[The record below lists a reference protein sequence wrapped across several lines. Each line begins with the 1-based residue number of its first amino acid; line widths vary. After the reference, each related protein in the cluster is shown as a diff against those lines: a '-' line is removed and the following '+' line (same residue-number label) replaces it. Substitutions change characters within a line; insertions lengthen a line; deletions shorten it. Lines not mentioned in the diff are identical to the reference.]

1 VSPDLVA
8 TILWIAFACA
18 IFLGLVAIRVGD
30 RTISWIAGIIAT
42 VLLVG
47 FSWLAGLSIGPFTI
61 ALPVLLTA
69 TITSRGAPPAVRI
82 LLIAAAAGIYWLVT
96 WQLQPVGSWWPLVL
110 PALSAIAYLA
120 AFLLS
125 HLPRPDRVA

>member
-8 TILWIAFACA
+8 ATLWIAFACA
-18 IFLGLVAIRVGD
+18 IVLGLVAIRVTD
-30 RTISWIAGIIAT
+30 RTISWIAGILAT
-42 VLLVG
+42 ALLVG

-69 TITSRGAPPAVRI
+69 TVASRGAPLAGRI

-96 WQLQPVGSWWPLVL
+96 WQLQPAGGWWPLVL
-110 PALSAIAYLA
+110 PALCALAYLA
-120 AFLLS
+120 AFSLS
-125 HLPRPDRVA
+125 HLRRPDRLA